1 MLASR
6 RTIHEEGVMTGA
18 PFLRAGERAPTIA
31 AQDLDS
37 GASIDLEHLVA
48 GSGSTLFVYWVK
60 TGCPTCRLALPFIDR
75 IARVAPERVLIV
87 MQDEP
92 DVARDYCDGASA
104 TTSVVATEAAPFASA
119 DAYGLTNVPTWFEVR
134 ADTDGLTVSNSG
146 ISFVKDALEEQFVA
160 VGGEGSLFDASER
173 SRLPAMQPG

>member
-1 MLASR
+1 
-6 RTIHEEGVMTGA
+6 MTGA
-18 PFLRAGERAPTIA
+18 PFLRAGERAPKIEA
-31 AQDLDS
+31 RDLDS

-75 IARVAPERVLIV
+75 IARVAPERVLVV

-92 DVARDYCDGASA
+92 DVARAYCDGSGA
-104 TTSVVATEAAPFASA
+104 TTSVVATEAAPFVSA

-134 ADTDGLTVSNSG
+134 ADVGRLTVSASG
-146 ISFVKDALEEQFVA
+146 ISFVKDTLQEQFA
-160 VGGEGSLFDASER
+160 AAGGEGSLFDARELA
-173 SRLPAMQPG
+173 RLPAMQPG